1 MHFSVSLSSKQFLQ
15 NPSKINSF
23 LFIYIHS
30 SCAVH
35 GVAKSQTRLSDFTF
49 TFHFHALEK
58 ERATYSSV
66 LAWRIP
72 RTGEPGGLPSMGSH
86 RVEHDWSDLAV
97 AASCLTYALRLLEVS
112 RNSTWFLSKSM
123 CSLPNL
129 WRSFIAVLL
138 SLIILTKWFLSH
150 VPGAPFSCLQH
161 LPKLLCNDS
170 FPCVTGMFYL
180 KLILSMSGFFYWV
193 PGCSSALQDSFTLI
207 SEGSHNS
214 GPDFV
219 LIS

>member
-1 MHFSVSLSSKQFLQ
+1 MHFPLSLSPKQFLQ
-15 NPSKINSF
+15 NPSKMNSF

-30 SCAVH
+30 
-35 GVAKSQTRLSDFTF
+35 
-49 TFHFHALEK
+49 
-58 ERATYSSV
+58 
-66 LAWRIP
+66 
-72 RTGEPGGLPSMGSH
+72 
-86 RVEHDWSDLAV
+86 
-97 AASCLTYALRLLEVS
+97 SCLTYALRLLEVS
-112 RNSTWFLSKSM
+112 RSSTWFLSKSV

-129 WRSFIAVLL
+129 WCSFIAALL

-161 LPKLLCNDS
+161 LPKLLHDDS
-170 FPCVTGMFYL
+170 FPCVTGMFYF
-180 KLILSMSGFFYWV
+180 KFILSMSGFLCWV

-207 SEGSHNS
+207 SEGSHSS